1 MEVALPQALQS
12 FLFRSITTRHWE
24 WTQVPQGLFRLES
37 SFGTDLGLFCC
48 LLFSVSAIVSR
59 KRRDEEGE
67 YEVMEGYGV
76 GVLS

>member
-1 MEVALPQALQS
+1 M
-12 FLFRSITTRHWE
+12 
-24 WTQVPQGLFRLES
+24 PQGLFRLES

-67 YEVMEGYGV
+67 YEVIEGYGV